1 MYLILIHITFLE
13 VSFIRK
19 KTAVNVDQP
28 DLVNFSNLLNKVNVF
43 PLWKQEL
50 AVTTCIKLNQNNV
63 Q

>member
-1 MYLILIHITFLE
+1 MRKSKSHFYKFYLLE
-13 VSFIRK
+13 KK

-50 AVTTCIKLNQNNV
+50 AVTTCIKLNQNNA